1 MNSYQL
7 LHSFGAIKPEF
18 ILEAQRFLGYSAAPG
33 SRIRNA
39 RRGVRTLLL
48 AAVIS
53 LLLAAC
59 GLAVYHATMLH
70 RQPKP
75 SDEMRYYLNGNFEAE
90 SDLRLNFGESALILH
105 FDTEEEGTAHAFRI
119 GANAGLDPS
128 WVPGLESPVHLLSF
142 LNSFTPEVNERLSS
156 MPGLRSLPEDQVR
169 PLKQSLQEA
178 GVSVEEAET
187 WYRKMDY
194 YYGDGSD
201 RLVFQLQLKDGPWL
215 HGIDLICGMP
225 KGEATVYREGSF
237 GEYQILEVL
246 IDTDFGDPWGHD
258 RVNYLFL
265 FHPTKQ
271 YLLSFA
277 AHADI
282 MDFTQLE
289 QVAESTEVLDTGF
302 AYRHQDGSS
311 NWSYWGFGN
320 G

>member
-7 LHSFGAIKPEF
+7 FHSFSTIRPDY
-18 ILEAQRFLGYSAAPG
+18 ILEAQRFLGYPTAAG
-33 SRIRNA
+33 RRIRNTS
-39 RRGVRTLLL
+39 RRMRLILL
-48 AAVIS
+48 AAALS

-59 GLAVYHATMLH
+59 GLVLYRATMQH

-75 SDEMRYYLNGNFEAE
+75 SDEMRYYLNGRFESE

-105 FDTEEEGTAHAFRI
+105 FDTEEEGYAHAFRV
-119 GANAGLDPS
+119 GDSAGIDPS
-128 WVPGLESPVHLLSF
+128 WETGLESPVNLRHF
-142 LNSFTPEVNERLSS
+142 LDSFTPEVNERLSS
-156 MPGLRSLPEDQVR
+156 LPGLQSLPDDQIQT
-169 PLKQSLQEA
+169 LEHSLQEA
-178 GVSVEEAET
+178 GITEAEAET
-187 WYRKMDY
+187 WYRRMDY
-194 YYGDGSD
+194 YYGNGPD
-201 RLVFQLQLKDGPWL
+201 RLVFQIQLRDGPWL
-215 HGIDLICGMP
+215 HGIDLICGLP
-225 KGEATVYREGSF
+225 KGKATVYREGSF

-277 AHADI
+277 AHADT

-289 QVAESTEVLDTGF
+289 EVAESTEVLDTGF

-311 NWSYWGFGN
+311 NWSYWGFAN